1 MSLDQIDR
9 TVQSKFKANF
19 RTLELA
25 FPEPEIATFRRSRP
39 MKAFLAA
46 VLIGGAAMTAG
57 VPVFLL
63 CSGFFDAFGQAPVV
77 FIVAFDVITSAI
89 MIAVMVLYFRF
100 RPLVFDKRQGR
111 FWRQG
116 KADPAIGDYA
126 LLKDVEGVQVCS
138 GKASGLDNS
147 SYTVYELNVVMKR
160 PPGARVSAICHGK
173 REAVF
178 EDALKLA
185 EFLGVP
191 PVDHCEELPRGKQ

>member
-1 MSLDQIDR
+1 MALEHIDR

-19 RTLELA
+19 RTLELS
-25 FPEPEIATFRRSRP
+25 FPEPEIATFRRSRS
-39 MKAFLAA
+39 MKLTMVMILVVGVVLGAGCPLFL
-46 VLIGGAAMTAG
+46 VYGG
-57 VPVFLL
+57 FL
-63 CSGFFDAFGQAPVV
+63 DAFGRQPLYFLAVFELIDCVILVGVV
-77 FIVAFDVITSAI
+77 FVYSRI
-89 MIAVMVLYFRF
+89 

-116 KADPAIGDYA
+116 KTDKAIGDYA

-138 GKASGLDNS
+138 GKASGS
-147 SYTVYELNVVMKR
+147 EGGSYTVYELNVVMKR
-160 PPGARVSAICHGK
+160 PPGARVSAICHGN

-191 PVDHCEELPRGKQ
+191 PVDHTQSPQ